1 MRQAIRPRAE
11 QQSMPAA
18 FTANRAIGTVEIGVR
33 SIDGVERL
41 YYLKTKRKVLLVEP
55 ATRTVVG
62 EIGG

>member
-1 MRQAIRPRAE
+1 MRPLPE
-11 QQSMPAA
+11 S
-18 FTANRAIGTVEIGVR
+18 VR

-55 ATRTVVG
+55 AIRTVIG